1 LTQSGGSEIWDTFD
15 SAVERAQSALQAA
28 REDFGAVED
37 MGGTPRAVYG
47 TARDEL
53 SEDIERFDSVYQV
66 GEEECDA
73 AVDAAERAELLADIG
88 EAFRRYHEALLEQ
101 EVSLLKR
108 WFDGLEQAIT
118 ESGDTIGRDAA
129 GLEKRITA
137 ASKLVAAGKHPQ
149 LRTSEKVYLS
159 DIEAEV
165 RELDEDARNDLPP
178 ELYVDHM
185 SSVAEEFQ
193 SQYTDTLA
201 NLVSEGVERSAIS
214 VRAQVD
220 EAPDINDIE
229 DRLEAGGDFEQ
240 EDAKRVTETVVA
252 YYEIAMDTTKRRAEF
267 ELSTALV
274 EAVSSNELVDDDT
287 EAELRGLTNTLDVG
301 ELRNRAAGLVGGV
314 ATTSEQEQVLRLLRE
329 HDGSI
334 RRTMRTVDQEPEEFF
349 ATLHTLLREE
359 EIKDLEANF
368 E

>member
-1 LTQSGGSEIWDTFD
+1 ME
-15 SAVERAQSALQAA
+15 
-28 REDFGAVED
+28 
-37 MGGTPRAVYG
+37 GTPRAVYG

-53 SEDIERFDSVYQV
+53 SEDIKRFDSVYQV
-66 GEEECDA
+66 GEEERDA
-73 AVDAAERAELLADIG
+73 AVDAAERAQLLADVG
-88 EAFRRYHEALLEQ
+88 EAFRGFHEALLGQ

-108 WFDGLEQAIT
+108 WFDGLNQAIT
-118 ESGDTIGRDAA
+118 ESGETIGRDAA

-137 ASKLVAAGKHPQ
+137 ASKLVDAGKHPQ

-165 RELDEDARNDLPP
+165 RELDEDARDELPP

-185 SSVAEEFQ
+185 SSVVEEFQ
-193 SQYTDTLA
+193 SQYTDVLSD
-201 NLVSEGVERSAIS
+201 LVSEGVERSAIS

-220 EAPDINDIE
+220 EAPGIDDIE
-229 DRLEAGGDFEQ
+229 ERLEAEGGFDQ
-240 EDAKRVTETVVA
+240 EDVKRVNETLGT
-252 YYEIAMDTTKRRAEF
+252 YYEISMTTARRRSEF
-267 ELSTALV
+267 ELSIALV
-274 EAVSSNELVDDDT
+274 EAVSSNGLVDDET
-287 EAELRGLTNTLDVG
+287 EAELRKLTSTLDIG
-301 ELRNRAAGLVGGV
+301 ELRDQIAGIIGGV

-329 HDGSI
+329 HDGSV